1 MGPAGETSVTTAEGD
16 THEFDYVI
24 LSDGYQ
30 SIGRKVVHH
39 LHLPFKEYAGFSMM
53 KIDRAYEFHAD
64 LKHR

>member
-1 MGPAGETSVTTAEGD
+1 MGPAGETSVTTTEGD